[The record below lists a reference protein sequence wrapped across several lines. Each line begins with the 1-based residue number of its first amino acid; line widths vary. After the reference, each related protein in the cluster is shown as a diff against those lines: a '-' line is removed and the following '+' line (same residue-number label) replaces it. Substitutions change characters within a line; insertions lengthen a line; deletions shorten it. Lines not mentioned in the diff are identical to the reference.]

1 MALPIQSTPT
11 YRTVLPVSG
20 QDIEYRPFLVKEQN
34 ILVQAKEGADA
45 KQTMQSVKKL
55 LQAVTNDKVV
65 IEDLPTTDLEWLFI
79 QVRKVSVGDTSKLM
93 FPCVNNQCPHT
104 KDVTLNLDDIE
115 PVGSLP
121 EDYTVMITDK
131 VGLTLSVPT
140 VEGVEKVSELT
151 EESAQT
157 VELIKESI
165 VNIFDE
171 ENVYEGADLTK
182 LERDEFVDSLTFPQL
197 ELLGNWFDQLPKLST
212 SLEWDCDECGTKNE
226 QKLEGIQNFF

>member
-55 LQAVTNDKVV
+55 LQAVTNEKVV

-79 QVRKVSVGDTSKLM
+79 QVRKVSVGETSKLM
-93 FPCVNNQCPHT
+93 FPCVNRECSNT
-104 KDVTLNLDDIE
+104 KDVTLNLDSIE
-115 PVGSLP
+115 PEGEIP

-131 VGLTLSVPT
+131 VGLTLSIPT
-140 VEGVEKVSELT
+140 VAGVEKVADLT
-151 EESAQT
+151 EEAQT

-182 LERDEFVDSLTFPQL
+182 TERDEFVDSLTFPQL
-197 ELLGNWFDQLPKLST
+197 ELLGKWFDTLPKLTT
-212 SLEWDCDECGTKNE
+212 SLEWVCDECGTRNV

>member
-34 ILVQAKEGADA
+34 ILVQAKEGTDA

-55 LQAVTNDKVV
+55 LQAVTSDKVV

-79 QVRKVSVGDTSKLM
+79 QVRKVSVGDTSKLL
-93 FPCVNNQCPHT
+93 FPCVNRECPNT
-104 KDVTLNLDDIE
+104 KDVTLVLDDIQPE
-115 PVGSLP
+115 GELP

-140 VEGVEKVSELT
+140 VENVEKVADFQ
-151 EESAQT
+151 EENQT
-157 VELIKESI
+157 VELIKQSI

-182 LERDEFVDSLTFPQL
+182 TERDEFVDSLTFPQL
-197 ELLGNWFDQLPKLST
+197 EILGKWFDQLPKLT
-212 SLEWDCDECGTKNE
+212 TTLEWDCDECATKNE
-226 QKLEGIQNFF
+226 QKLEGIQSFF

>member
-55 LQAVTNDKVV
+55 LQAVTNDKIV
-65 IEDLPTTDLEWLFI
+65 IEELPTTDLEWLFI
-79 QVRKVSVGDTSKLM
+79 QVRKVSVGETTKLM
-93 FPCVNNQCPHT
+93 FPCVNRECSNT
-104 KDVTLNLDDIE
+104 KDVTLNLDSIQPEGD
-115 PVGSLP
+115 LP
-121 EDYTVMITDK
+121 QDDTVMITDT
-131 VGLTLSVPT
+131 VGLTLSIPNVA
-140 VEGVEKVSELT
+140 GVEKVADLN
-151 EESAQT
+151 EEAQT

-197 ELLGNWFDQLPKLST
+197 ELLGKWFDQLPKLT
-212 SLEWDCDECGTKNE
+212 TTLEWDCDDCATSNE

>member
-55 LQAVTNDKVV
+55 LQAVTNDKIV
-65 IEDLPTTDLEWLFI
+65 IEELPTTDLEWLFI

-93 FPCVNNQCPHT
+93 FPCVNRECPHT
-104 KDVTLNLDDIE
+104 KEVTLSLDDIQ
-115 PVGSLP
+115 P
-121 EDYTVMITDK
+121 EGEIPQDFTVMITDT
-131 VGLTLSVPT
+131 VGLTLSIPNVA
-140 VEGVEKVSELT
+140 GVEKVADLK
-151 EESAQT
+151 EEAQT

-197 ELLGNWFDQLPKLST
+197 ELLGKWFDQLPKLT
-212 SLEWDCDECGTKNE
+212 TTLEWDCDECATRNE
-226 QKLEGIQNFF
+226 QKLEGIQSFF

>member
-65 IEDLPTTDLEWLFI
+65 IEELPTTDLEWLFI
-79 QVRKVSVGDTSKLM
+79 QVRKVSVGETSKLM
-93 FPCVNNQCPHT
+93 FPCVNRECPNT
-104 KDVTLNLDDIE
+104 KDVTLNLDSIE
-115 PVGSLP
+115 PEGEIP

-131 VGLTLSVPT
+131 VGLTLSIPT
-140 VEGVEKVSELT
+140 VAGVEKVADLT
-151 EESAQT
+151 EEAQT

-182 LERDEFVDSLTFPQL
+182 TERDEFVESLTFPQL
-197 ELLGNWFDQLPKLST
+197 ELLGNWFDTLPKLTT
-212 SLEWDCDECGTKNE
+212 SLEWDCDECGTRNE

>member
-20 QDIEYRPFLVKEQN
+20 QDVEYRPFLVKEQN

-93 FPCVNNQCPHT
+93 FPCVNRECPNT
-104 KDVTLNLDDIE
+104 KDVTLNLDDIQPE
-115 PVGSLP
+115 GNLP

-131 VGLTLSVPT
+131 VGLTLMVPL
-140 VEGVEKVSELT
+140 VEGVEKVADLK
-151 EESAQT
+151 EESQT
-157 VELIKESI
+157 VELIKQSI

-171 ENVYEGADLTK
+171 ENVYEGSDLTK
-182 LERDEFVDSLTFPQL
+182 AERDEFVDSLTFPQL
-197 ELLGNWFDQLPKLST
+197 ELVGKWFDQLPKLSAR
-212 SLEWDCDECGTKNE
+212 LEWDCEECGTKNE
-226 QKLEGIQNFF
+226 QNLEGIQNFF

>member
-55 LQAVTNDKVV
+55 LQAVTNDKIV
-65 IEDLPTTDLEWLFI
+65 IEELPTTDLEWLFI
-79 QVRKVSVGDTSKLM
+79 QVRKVSVGETTKLM
-93 FPCVNNQCPHT
+93 FPCVNRECSNT
-104 KDVTLNLDDIE
+104 KDVTLNLDSIQPEGD
-115 PVGSLP
+115 LP
-121 EDYTVMITDK
+121 QDYTVMITDT
-131 VGLTLSVPT
+131 VGLTLSIPNVA
-140 VEGVEKVSELT
+140 GVEKVADLN
-151 EESAQT
+151 EEAQT

-197 ELLGNWFDQLPKLST
+197 ELLGKWFDQLPKLT
-212 SLEWDCDECGTKNE
+212 TTLEWDCDDCATRNE

>member
-34 ILVQAKEGADA
+34 ILVQAKEGTDA

-55 LQAVTNDKVV
+55 LQAVTSDKVV

-79 QVRKVSVGDTSKLM
+79 QVRKVSVGDTSKLL
-93 FPCVNNQCPHT
+93 FPCVNRECPNT
-104 KDVTLNLDDIE
+104 KDVTLVLDDIQPE
-115 PVGSLP
+115 GELP

-140 VEGVEKVSELT
+140 VENVEKVADFQ
-151 EESAQT
+151 EENQT
-157 VELIKESI
+157 VELIKQSI

-197 ELLGNWFDQLPKLST
+197 EILGKWFDQLPKLT
-212 SLEWDCDECGTKNE
+212 TTLEWDCDECATRNE
-226 QKLEGIQNFF
+226 QKLEGIQSFF

>member
-34 ILVQAKEGADA
+34 ILVQAKEGADT

-55 LQAVTNDKVV
+55 LQAVTNDKIV
-65 IEDLPTTDLEWLFI
+65 IEELPTTDLEWLFI
-79 QVRKVSVGDTSKLM
+79 QVRKVSVGETTKLM
-93 FPCVNNQCPHT
+93 FPCVNRECSNT
-104 KDVTLNLDDIE
+104 KDVTLNLDSIQPEGD
-115 PVGSLP
+115 LP
-121 EDYTVMITDK
+121 QDYTVMITDT
-131 VGLTLSVPT
+131 VGLTLRIPDVA
-140 VEGVEKVSELT
+140 GVEKVADLK
-151 EESAQT
+151 EEAQT

-197 ELLGNWFDQLPKLST
+197 ELLGKWFDQLPKLT
-212 SLEWDCDECGTKNE
+212 TTLEWDCEECGTKNE

>member
-34 ILVQAKEGADA
+34 ILVQAKEGTDA

-55 LQAVTNDKVV
+55 LQAVTSDKVV

-79 QVRKVSVGDTSKLM
+79 QVRKVSVGDTSKLL
-93 FPCVNNQCPHT
+93 FPCVNRECPNT
-104 KDVTLNLDDIE
+104 KDVTLVLDDIQPE
-115 PVGSLP
+115 GELP

-140 VEGVEKVSELT
+140 VENVEKVADFQ
-151 EESAQT
+151 EENQT
-157 VELIKESI
+157 VELIKQSI

-182 LERDEFVDSLTFPQL
+182 IERDEFVDSLTFPQL
-197 ELLGNWFDQLPKLST
+197 EILGKWFDQLPKLT
-212 SLEWDCDECGTKNE
+212 TTLEWDCDECATRNE
-226 QKLEGIQNFF
+226 QKLEGIQSFF

>member
-55 LQAVTNDKVV
+55 LQAVTSDKIV
-65 IEDLPTTDLEWLFI
+65 IEELPTTDLEWLFI

-93 FPCVNNQCPHT
+93 FPCVNRECPHT
-104 KDVTLNLDDIE
+104 KEVTLSLDDIQ
-115 PVGSLP
+115 P
-121 EDYTVMITDK
+121 EGEIPQDFTVMITDT
-131 VGLTLSVPT
+131 VGLTLSIPNVA
-140 VEGVEKVSELT
+140 GVEKVADLK
-151 EESAQT
+151 EEAQT

-197 ELLGNWFDQLPKLST
+197 ELLGKWFDQLPKLT
-212 SLEWDCDECGTKNE
+212 TTLEWDCEECGTKNE